1 VECVGSVDELLRDRA
16 VEAVLIATP
25 VTTHFALARAC
36 LRSGRHTFV
45 EKPLTSTAAEA
56 EELIRIADR
65 AGVTLMV
72 GHTFE
77 YSPPVVK
84 IREIIES
91 GTMGEIF
98 YISAIRVNLG
108 IHQRDVSVVWDLAPH
123 DLSMLFYWLGEV
135 PTAVTMTDGAFVQ
148 PLISDVA
155 FINLQFESGK
165 IANIQASWLSPSKL
179 RQTTIVGSHKMLIY
193 DDTNAM
199 ERVKVFDRGV
209 EFKDPQ
215 TFNEF
220 TLTYRTGR
228 HRFAAG
234 ERGGAVGDRDGSL
247 PRMRQIRSD
256 AEDRRPVGP
265 SRGARARGDRAERTE
280 RKPPRADRLG
290 PRWNERRAGVA
301 RRRGRAARD
310 RERRRPPSAP
320 RGTPGSRQR
329 RDGCVAGDR
338 LVSPGVVEDAA
349 HVIEVDPARC
359 SPEGARGAEEP
370 IPGIQIYPGV
380 EIGDGAV
387 WSRPSSS
394 ASRRADGSRESYA
407 S

>member
-1 VECVGSVDELLRDRA
+1 MRVGVIGCGYWGPNLIRNLLENRKCTGVTVCDPDPASLARARHRFPTVECVGSVDELLRDRA

-135 PTAVTMTDGAFVQ
+135 PAAVTMTDGAFVQ

-220 TLTYRTGR
+220 TLTYRTGDIVSPQVS
-228 HRFAAG
+228 AAEPLG
-234 ERGGAVGDRDGSL
+234 IEMDHFLECARSGATPRTDGQSGLRVVRVLEAIERSGRNGSRLEPILPDGAVTHLNMRD
-247 PRMRQIRSD
+247 
-256 AEDRRPVGP
+256 V
-265 SRGARARGDRAERTE
+265 ARAR
-280 RKPPRADRLG
+280 KLV
-290 PRWNERRAGVA
+290 GV
-301 RRRGRAARD
+301 RNGNGAAR
-310 RERRRPPSAP
+310 S
-320 RGTPGSRQR
+320 
-329 RDGCVAGDR
+329 
-338 LVSPGVVEDAA
+338 
-349 HVIEVDPARC
+349 
-359 SPEGARGAEEP
+359 
-370 IPGIQIYPGV
+370 
-380 EIGDGAV
+380 
-387 WSRPSSS
+387 
-394 ASRRADGSRESYA
+394 
-407 S
+407 